1 MKNEKKVCSTLLC
14 SFSQAL
20 QGGSGGLRHPV
31 YGAHRFHYDPS
42 RHQRFWTAILGRGG
56 WFFSVRSLRRDR
68 SGAFRTVL
76 DAFGEQFRVVTVSF
90 DCYVLGL
97 AVGLDQNFTKS
108 TENASK
114 FSLSPEKRDFPT

>member
-1 MKNEKKVCSTLLC
+1 MQLVRRIALAVRLGLC
-14 SFSQAL
+14 GRCWPAFWVVAI
-20 QGGSGGLRHPV
+20 GFGRYVVNVGIGLE
-31 YGAHRFHYDPS
+31 RFG
-42 RHQRFWTAILGRGG
+42 RFWTL
-56 WFFSVRSLRRDR
+56 
-68 SGAFRTVL
+68 L
-76 DAFGEQFRVVTVSF
+76 DAIWVVTISF